1 MTTYDDTNRGSLWRN
16 ERKTEKFH
24 SDLKGK
30 INIGGTMHWFDGYIK
45 EPGANPLAPEIKV
58 IIGSPCEQQGSPQQ
72 AAPLQPPAMLQ
83 PTPIQGQAAPAQ
95 QAPQQQY
102 QQQAPQQAAPQQVQQ
117 QPQVAPQQA
126 APLQAVPGPAPANY
140 DEDIPF

>member
-1 MTTYDDTNRGSLWRN
+1 MTPYDDTNRGSLWRN
-16 ERKTEKFH
+16 ERKTEKVH

-58 IIGSPCEQQGSPQQ
+58 IIGAPCDQQGAPQS
-72 AAPLQPPAMLQ
+72 APLQPPAMLQ
-83 PTPIQGQAAPAQ
+83 PTAFQGQAAPAQ